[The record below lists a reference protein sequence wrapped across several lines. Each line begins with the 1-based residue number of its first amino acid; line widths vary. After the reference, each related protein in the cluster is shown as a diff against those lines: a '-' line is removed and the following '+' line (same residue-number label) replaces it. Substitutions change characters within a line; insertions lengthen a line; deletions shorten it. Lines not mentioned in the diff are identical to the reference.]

1 MKKVLLSMVALSLI
15 GGMVF
20 AGGKK
25 DAGKEEVVEFYHG
38 YFHSESEWPPAKA
51 MRDIYDEFAARYAD
65 GPVTFKAIPLE
76 TRDDMV
82 NAQIAG
88 GNFPDVVDLG
98 RPLSPSAISQGL
110 VVDLKSYIDSNNLQ
124 KAVGINYTQ
133 NNSNGGIY
141 HVHDQVESRGIWYN
155 EAILQKAGVAISD
168 LSTWE
173 GFAKA
178 MEAVRKLNDGSYGY
192 IAGQGSIMMMTAYM
206 AQTPKGQA
214 LVSAGLTAEVINSKE
229 FEDAFKAIA
238 ALDKANGSAHTTVDT
253 GNLMADFNAAGKVA
267 VLNNGVW
274 NAGSVSTEMLGTLK
288 PAIYPGNVAIVSA
301 GNGLAIS
308 NKMSDAKKK
317 VALEFFAYM
326 VSPEVQEK
334 IFNLVQA
341 NPCNA
346 TVDLNK
352 LAAQNTDPNTALLA
366 DACSQVNH
374 AKIVVPSLYNTWGGD
389 VVNSLINA
397 FMECAVSSTDIN
409 QRFNQLKQELS
420 ALIS

>member
-25 DAGKEEVVEFYHG
+25 DAGKDEVVEFYHG

-133 NNSNGGIY
+133 NNISGGIY
-141 HVHDQVESRGIWYN
+141 NVHDQVESRGIWYN
-155 EAILQKAGVAISD
+155 EAILKKAGVSISD

-178 MEAVRKLNDGSYGY
+178 MEAVRALNDGSYGY

-274 NAGSVSTEMLGTLK
+274 NAGSVSKEMLGTLK
-288 PAIYPGNVAIVSA
+288 PSIYPGNVAIVSA

-346 TVDLNK
+346 TVDLNR
-352 LAAQNTDPNTALLA
+352 LAAQNTDSNTALLA
-366 DACSQVNH
+366 DACSQVNN

>member
-20 AGGKK
+20 AAGKK
-25 DAGKEEVVEFYHG
+25 DAGKDEVVEFYHG

-133 NNSNGGIY
+133 NNINGGIY
-141 HVHDQVESRGIWYN
+141 NVHDQVESRGIWYN
-155 EAILQKAGVAISD
+155 EAILKKAGVSISD

-178 MEAVRKLNDGSYGY
+178 MEAVRALNDGSYGY
-192 IAGQGSIMMMTAYM
+192 IARQGSIMMMTAYM

-274 NAGSVSTEMLGTLK
+274 NAGSVSKEMLGTLK
-288 PAIYPGNVAIVSA
+288 PSIYPGNVAIVSA

-366 DACSQVNH
+366 DACSQVNN

>member
-1 MKKVLLSMVALSLI
+1 M
-15 GGMVF
+15 
-20 AGGKK
+20 
-25 DAGKEEVVEFYHG
+25 
-38 YFHSESEWPPAKA
+38 
-51 MRDIYDEFAARYAD
+51 
-65 GPVTFKAIPLE
+65 
-76 TRDDMV
+76 
-82 NAQIAG
+82 
-88 GNFPDVVDLG
+88 
-98 RPLSPSAISQGL
+98 
-110 VVDLKSYIDSNNLQ
+110 
-124 KAVGINYTQ
+124 
-133 NNSNGGIY
+133 
-141 HVHDQVESRGIWYN
+141 
-155 EAILQKAGVAISD
+155 
-168 LSTWE
+168 
-173 GFAKA
+173 
-178 MEAVRKLNDGSYGY
+178 NDGSYGY

-274 NAGSVSTEMLGTLK
+274 NAGSVSKEMLGTLK
-288 PAIYPGNVAIVSA
+288 PSIYPGNVAIVSA

-366 DACSQVNH
+366 DACSQVNT

>member
-20 AGGKK
+20 AAGKK
-25 DAGKEEVVEFYHG
+25 DAGKDEVVEFYHG

-133 NNSNGGIY
+133 NNINGGIY
-141 HVHDQVESRGIWYN
+141 NVHDQVESRGIWYN
-155 EAILQKAGVAISD
+155 EAILKKAGVSISD

-178 MEAVRKLNDGSYGY
+178 MESVRALNDGSYGY

-274 NAGSVSTEMLGTLK
+274 NAGSVSKEMLGTLK
-288 PAIYPGNVAIVSA
+288 PSIYPGNVAIVSA

-366 DACSQVNH
+366 DACSQVNN

>member
-20 AGGKK
+20 AAGKK
-25 DAGKEEVVEFYHG
+25 DAGKDEVVEFYHG

-133 NNSNGGIY
+133 NNINGGIY
-141 HVHDQVESRGIWYN
+141 NVHDQVESRGIWYN
-155 EAILQKAGVAISD
+155 EAILKKAGVSISD

-178 MEAVRKLNDGSYGY
+178 MEAVRALNDGSYGY

-274 NAGSVSTEMLGTLK
+274 NAGSVSKEMLGTLK
-288 PAIYPGNVAIVSA
+288 PSI
-301 GNGLAIS
+301 
-308 NKMSDAKKK
+308 
-317 VALEFFAYM
+317 
-326 VSPEVQEK
+326 
-334 IFNLVQA
+334 
-341 NPCNA
+341 
-346 TVDLNK
+346 
-352 LAAQNTDPNTALLA
+352 
-366 DACSQVNH
+366 
-374 AKIVVPSLYNTWGGD
+374 
-389 VVNSLINA
+389 
-397 FMECAVSSTDIN
+397 
-409 QRFNQLKQELS
+409 
-420 ALIS
+420 

>member
-1 MKKVLLSMVALSLI
+1 MKKVLLSVVALSLVC
-15 GGMVF
+15 GMVF

-38 YFHSESEWPPAKA
+38 FFHSESEWPPAKA

-65 GPVTFKAIPLE
+65 GPVKFKAIPLE
-76 TRDDMV
+76 TRDDMA

-88 GNFPDVVDLG
+88 GNFPDIVDLG

-110 VVDLKSYIDSNNLQ
+110 VVDLKPYIDSNNLQ

-133 NNSNGGIY
+133 NNVNGAIY
-141 HVHDQVESRGIWYN
+141 SVHDQVENRGIWYN
-155 EAILQKAGVAISD
+155 EAILKKAGASVAD
-168 LSTWE
+168 LSSWE
-173 GFAKA
+173 GFAKT
-178 MEAVRKLNDGSYGY
+178 MDAVRALNDGSYGY

-206 AQTPKGQA
+206 AQTEAGRA
-214 LVSAGLTAEVINSKE
+214 LIASELTPEVINSKE
-229 FEDAFKAIA
+229 FEAAFKAIA

-253 GNLMADFNAAGKVA
+253 GNLMADFNSAGKVA
-267 VLNNGVW
+267 VLNNGAW
-274 NAGSVSTEMLGTLK
+274 NASSVSKEMLGTLK
-288 PAIYPGNVAIVSA
+288 PSIYPGNVSISSA
-301 GNGLAIS
+301 GYGITIS
-308 NKMSDAKKK
+308 NKMSEAKKK
-317 VALEFFAYM
+317 IALEFLAYM

-341 NPCNA
+341 TPCNS

-366 DACSQVNH
+366 DACSQINN
-374 AKIVVPSLYNTWGGD
+374 AKIVVKSVYYSWGND

-397 FMECAVSSTDIN
+397 FMECAVSSTDID